1 MVPKSPIHLFL
12 SPLLDSCSIFSNE
25 DFSFFRDEGGL
36 SIGVDVNQLEQ
47 VLKSSPDSLA
57 IVFWLPPDWTFAISS
72 RSNPTAQ
79 DGLLEFE
86 KLWINGVRAQLRLKK
101 LFPDKVAI
109 IDARELAANVDA
121 GRSRIVQFTGL
132 ADLEKATLPLKLE
145 PDWVILPLVASAMQD
160 SQPLC
165 AEMLAASESLNP
177 DWKPHVP
184 EISETLRAYT
194 AFLAQAESTRVDLE
208 NRLAAIAVEHDSE
221 LNTLKQQSQNNVEIL
236 FEELQNAFKESEDFC
251 EELEKKSSELDSTQ
265 QELHEIHQANHRHF
279 LLSEKLRQELDT
291 TQQELHEIHQAN
303 HHRFL
308 LVNALQKQCADL
320 AAERD
325 SILGST
331 CWRITSPIRWLR
343 RLLGLGRF
351 NSSEPLDQQIIKH
364 SALYIRRR
372 PALKAFVLKV
382 LLRNPGLHAKV
393 VPVLGEIKRQESA
406 ILHQQNPAN
415 APELTNHAKRI
426 LQRLESEMQSKPSQ
440 VNS

>member
-1 MVPKSPIHLFL
+1 MVPKSPIHLCL
-12 SPLLDSCSIFSNE
+12 SPLLDSCSIFSSG
-25 DFSFFRDEGGL
+25 DLSFLRDEGGL

-47 VLKSSPDSLA
+47 VLKTAPDSLA
-57 IVFWLPPDWTFAISS
+57 IVFWLPPDWTFATSS

-251 EELEKKSSELDSTQ
+251 EELEKKSSELDST
-265 QELHEIHQANHRHF
+265 R
-279 LLSEKLRQELDT
+279 
-291 TQQELHEIHQAN
+291 QELHEIHQAN

-325 SILGST
+325 SILAST
-331 CWRITSPIRWLR
+331 CWRITSPIRWFR
-343 RLLGLGRF
+343 RLLGLGRL

-372 PALKAFVLKV
+372 PALKAFALKI

-393 VPVLGEIKRQESA
+393 VPVLGEIKRQEAVFQPNQSHSSELTSHA
-406 ILHQQNPAN
+406 QRILH
-415 APELTNHAKRI
+415 
-426 LQRLESEMQSKPSQ
+426 RLESEMNSRQSQS
-440 VNS
+440 SS